1 MDEGDS
7 RDFRKALTRRSPG
20 RGTAAGLKGA
30 EDRGKPTHPEGSD
43 PGLAS
48 QRLTARRPGAPPTPA
63 RRRCGTSVQG
73 CSTDVRCT
81 SLPKVQVTSQRP
93 RGDDERV
100 EHLQAQSQE
109 ASETFL
115 RCASW
120 SRMPPSRSATA
131 IQQEWVGW
139 NTRT

>member
-7 RDFRKALTRRSPG
+7 RDLRKALTWGSPG

-30 EDRGKPTHPEGSD
+30 EDRRKPTHPEGSD
-43 PGLAS
+43 PRLAL

-81 SLPKVQVTSQRP
+81 SLHKVQVTSQRP
-93 RGDDERV
+93 RGDDESI
-100 EHLQAQSQE
+100 EHLQAQSRKV
-109 ASETFL
+109 SETFL

-120 SRMPPSRSATA
+120 SRMPLSRSTTA
-131 IQQEWVGW
+131 IRQGGVGW
-139 NTRT
+139 KTRT